1 MEPTSERDTQ
11 ERKIGPTVSKDK
23 WVNHARGKLS
33 RGYVLIVGTE
43 RKNANFYSKEK
54 GYEMCA
60 YNVARQMIKD
70 GLVHK
75 VRDHHLGDVYE
86 LVEMPIVLERRP
98 ASVDESSV
106 DDEFEALLKDLDT
119 ETEEKGAESASE
131 ADTETDGAA

>member
-11 ERKIGPTVSKDK
+11 ERRIGPTVSKDK
-23 WVNHARGKLS
+23 WVNHARTKLT
-33 RGYVLIVGTE
+33 RGYVLIVGTA

-75 VRDHHLGDVYE
+75 VRDHHLGEVYE
-86 LVEMPIVLERRP
+86 LIDMPVVERRP
-98 ASVDESSV
+98 TVIEKST
-106 DDEFEALLKDLDT
+106 DDEFEALLNELDT
-119 ETEEKGAESASE
+119 DAKDDTEE
-131 ADTETDGAA
+131 ADTAA